1 VNPKIVCAHLSAY
14 GREGSRKNWP
24 GYDYLMQAEVG
35 YLSVTGEPDGPPSR
49 FGVSIVDMM
58 TGLMTAF
65 ALVSGVVGARAQR
78 KGMDMDVNLFD
89 TALHNLSYLATWYL
103 NNGHIQG
110 REPRGAHPSLT
121 PSQMFTTKDGWIFVM
136 CNKEKFWPILAD
148 KLGHPEWVNDPRF
161 SDFSARLKHRDEVTE
176 MVDAALCQKTT
187 AEWMKLLG
195 GSVPISPVNDIG
207 QALESDFIAEGRRT
221 EFFPRKD
228 GSTLAMLS
236 PPVRVNGSQGMMNAA
251 PHLGADTA
259 ELLEGLGWG
268 MEDQK
273 RLRKEGVI

>member
-1 VNPKIVCAHLSAY
+1 
-14 GREGSRKNWP
+14 
-24 GYDYLMQAEVG
+24 
-35 YLSVTGEPDGPPSR
+35 
-49 FGVSIVDMM
+49 
-58 TGLMTAF
+58 
-65 ALVSGVVGARAQR
+65 
-78 KGMDMDVNLFD
+78 
-89 TALHNLSYLATWYL
+89 
-103 NNGHIQG
+103 
-110 REPRGAHPSLT
+110 
-121 PSQMFTTKDGWIFVM
+121 MFTTKDGWIFVM